1 MCHLDSCKSPL
12 CPLSWLQRQ
21 YRRSG
26 SAIWI
31 TLTFS
36 SASLGPKQFYVEP
49 GRVLYTGPQCGI
61 APVCFYSSK
70 TRWTRSLFARQVSP
84 TPFLAAG
91 WCYPLLASWLDHR
104 SQISAHL
111 LEVLLRTWAWFQNP
125 HGKNQLLQVVL
136 WTHIGMCE
144 AHMHTTATPSIISF
158 KKKRQNNLIVFSYS
172 QLWRSLP

>member
-12 CPLSWLQRQ
+12 CPLSWLQQ

-84 TPFLAAG
+84 TASLAAG
-91 WCYPLLASWLDHR
+91 WCCPLLASWLDRR

-111 LEVLLRTWAWFQNP
+111 LEVLLRTWAWFRNP

-144 AHMHTTATPSIISF
+144 AHMHTTTTPSIISLN
-158 KKKRQNNLIVFSYS
+158 KRQNSLIVFSYS